1 MSEQNLCCWQVL
13 RSRKNPWAGSRNPA
27 AGHCGKR
34 MELVQESLEIRACI
48 KVKQKM
54 PRDELDPRKRTELA
68 ETQRCVR
75 GLAAV

>member
-1 MSEQNLCCWQVL
+1 
-13 RSRKNPWAGSRNPA
+13 
-27 AGHCGKR
+27 

-48 KVKQKM
+48 KVKQKT
-54 PRDELDPRKRTELA
+54 PRDKLDPRKRTELA